1 MTNCLETS
9 RNPAEEQPI
18 SNSEPI
24 VTDFGERT
32 VYRQNLSLAITVPKL
47 ALANL
52 GITGTARINFQL
64 VQHNGEKFLKL
75 SPIKGG
81 QS

>member
-1 MTNCLETS
+1 MTNIETS
-9 RNPAEEQPI
+9 SNSAQIIPI
-18 SNSEPI
+18 SNTEPL
-24 VTDFGERT
+24 VTDFGTRT

-64 VQHNGEKFLKL
+64 VQQNGEKFLKL
-75 SPIKGG
+75 SPIEGG
-81 QS
+81 QKD